1 MAKWFIAVICVLLLN
16 RTMGQSPDSAK
27 YSLHYAA
34 TGIINNTQS
43 TSSHVFNQVLQTEF
57 NKSKFALTTFASW
70 IYGRQNRQ
78 QSNNDFSSAVDL
90 NYRFSNTRL
99 VAWTLGTFDKSYSLK
114 LNHRFQFGSG
124 LSYDLIANDKMRINI
139 SDGILHET
147 SSLKLSDSV
156 DDRYSTWR
164 NSFRLKYR
172 FTFGSIFSI
181 NGLHFLQNSF
191 ALQEDYII
199 KTNVAFSL
207 KLYKWLSFTTALT
220 YNKLNRLK
228 TENTLVTLGLSVDHK
243 F

>member
-1 MAKWFIAVICVLLLN
+1 MAKWITAVACILIFKY
-16 RTMGQSPDSAK
+16 TKGQSPDSAR

-34 TGIINNTQS
+34 TGIINNTQAS
-43 TSSHVFNQVLQTEF
+43 SSHVFNQILQTEF
-57 NKSKFALTTFASW
+57 NKSQFSVTTFASW
-70 IYGRQNRQ
+70 IYGRQNKQ
-78 QSNNDFSSAVDL
+78 QSNNDFSSAVDV

-114 LNHRFQFGSG
+114 LNNRFQFGSG
-124 LSYDLIANDKMRINI
+124 LSYDLIANNKMRINV
-139 SDGILHET
+139 SDGILHEN
-147 SSLKLSDSV
+147 SSLKLSDSI
-156 DDRYSTWR
+156 DDHYSTWR
-164 NSFRLKYR
+164 NSFRVKYR

-191 ALQEDYII
+191 ALKEDYII

-220 YNKLNRLK
+220 FNKLNRLK
-228 TENTLVTLGLSVDHK
+228 TENTLVTLGLSVDKK